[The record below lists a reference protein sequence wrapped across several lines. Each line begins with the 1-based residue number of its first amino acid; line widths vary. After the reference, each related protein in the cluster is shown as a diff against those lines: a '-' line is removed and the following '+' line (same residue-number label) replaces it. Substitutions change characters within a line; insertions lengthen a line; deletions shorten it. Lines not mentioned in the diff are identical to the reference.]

1 MTNFYRRRRVAFL
14 AVGVLAVTTAACG
27 GDDDAGTGDAST
39 AAAPTS
45 AVDDAGTVDAST
57 AAAPTSAVHD
67 AGTGDASTGAAP
79 TSAAISDTTA
89 AAGDGEPDFLVAAQ
103 ERLDRW
109 YEGTHR
115 DPPAESPPP
124 MEGTNLW
131 ILSCGQAAE
140 GCAVPADAAK
150 EAAEAIGWDVTVFD
164 GKLNPAEYSNGVNSA
179 VAAGADAIV
188 LDVVDCQY
196 AAQALSDAKEAG
208 VMIYG
213 LHSLDCDDP
222 AVGGEPVFD
231 AELTYGEEFSNYR
244 ELVIGFGG
252 TKADWIIVQTEGQ
265 ANTIQFNQ
273 DELLVVKYIGDGF
286 EETMATCTTC
296 EVTSVEF
303 VLADLGP
310 PLQAKAEQALLQN
323 PDANS
328 IMVPYD
334 SAMTL
339 GISSAIE
346 ESGRKDE
353 LFVMGGEGFVANIQ
367 NARDDKAQDAG
378 TGYGFEWEGWA
389 TVDGVNRLLN
399 GEEQVDCG
407 CGFAVWDRDHNF
419 PEEAGVP
426 FQVPVDFRAHY
437 LKIWGVE

>member
-1 MTNFYRRRRVAFL
+1 MSNRRASR
-14 AVGVLAVTTAACG
+14 VLALLMAAATFAATAAACG
-27 GDDDAGTGDAST
+27 DDAEDGSGST
-39 AAAPTS
+39 AGTDAAT
-45 AVDDAGTVDAST
+45 
-57 AAAPTSAVHD
+57 
-67 AGTGDASTGAAP
+67 
-79 TSAAISDTTA
+79 TTA
-89 AAGDGEPDFLVAAQ
+89 QPDGGAGDGEEEDFLAAAQ
-103 ERLDRW
+103 ERMDRW

-115 DPPAESPPP
+115 DMPEESPPP

-140 GCAVPADAAK
+140 GCAVPSNAAE

-164 GKLNPAEYSNGVNSA
+164 GKLNPAEYSNGVNQA

-188 LDVVDCQY
+188 LNVVDCQY
-196 AAQALSDAKEAG
+196 AAQALRDARAAG
-208 VMIYG
+208 VKIYG

-222 AVGGEPVFD
+222 AVRGEATFD
-231 AELTYGEEFSNYR
+231 AELYYGEEFPNYR
-244 ELVIGFGG
+244 ELVIAFGG
-252 TKADWIIVQTEGQ
+252 TKADWIIVKTEGQ
-265 ANTIQFNQ
+265 AKTIQFNQ

-286 EETMATCTTC
+286 EETMKSCTTC
-296 EVTSVEF
+296 EIVQSVEF

-310 PLQAKAEQALLQN
+310 PLQQKAQQALLQQ

-346 ESGRKDE
+346 ESGRKDD
-353 LFVMGGEGFVANIQ
+353 LWVMGGEGFVSNIQ
-367 NARDDKAQDAG
+367 NARDNKGQDAG

-389 TVDGVNRLLN
+389 VVDGVNRLLH

-407 CGFAVWDRDHNF
+407 CGFAVWDQEHNF
-419 PEEAGVP
+419 PEEEGVA
-426 FQVPVDFRAHY
+426 FQVPVDFRSHY
-437 LKIWGVE
+437 RAIWGVD

>member
-1 MTNFYRRRRVAFL
+1 MA
-14 AVGVLAVTTAACG
+14 TAACG
-27 GDDDAGTGDAST
+27 DDDEGTGDAPT
-39 AAAPTS
+39 AT
-45 AVDDAGTVDAST
+45 
-57 AAAPTSAVHD
+57 
-67 AGTGDASTGAAP
+67 
-79 TSAAISDTTA
+79 TSAAGAGTTAVSGDTTA
-89 AAGDGEPDFLVAAQ
+89 AGGSEPEFLAAAR

-109 YEGTHR
+109 YAGTHR

-124 MEGTNLW
+124 KEGVNLW

-140 GCAVPADAAK
+140 GCSVPAEAAR
-150 EAAEAIGWDVTVFD
+150 EAAEAIGWEVTVFD

-179 VAAGADAIV
+179 VAAGADAII

-196 AAQALSDAKEAG
+196 AAQALSDAKKAG
-208 VMIYG
+208 VKIYG
-213 LHSLDCDDP
+213 LHSLDCSDP
-222 AVGGEPVFD
+222 AVGGEAVFD
-231 AELTYGEEFSNYR
+231 AELTYGEEFPNYR

-252 TKADWIIVQTEGQ
+252 TKADWIIVKTEGK

-286 EETMATCTTC
+286 EKTIATCDTC
-296 EVTSVEF
+296 TVTSVEF

-310 PLQAKAEQALLQN
+310 PLQQKAEQALLTN

-346 ESGRKDE
+346 ASGRKDD

-389 TVDGVNRLLN
+389 SVDGVNRLLS
-399 GEEQVDCG
+399 GTPQVDCG
-407 CGFAVWDRDHNF
+407 CGFAVWDREHNF
-419 PEEAGVP
+419 PEEAGVA
-426 FQVPVDFRAHY
+426 FQVPVDFKSNYR
-437 LKIWGVE
+437 KIWGVE